1 LEAVKVTRSFSVDDA
16 QGRLDA
22 AIDRALSDKRLVGTV
37 VLVAHGG
44 RLIFHRAAGLA
55 DREAGVAMED
65 AAIFRLASLA
75 KPVVTVL
82 AMQFVEQARISL
94 DEEVTRYLPDFR
106 PRLSDGTEPR
116 IFLHHLLTH
125 TSGLSYAFLE
135 AADGPYHRLKISSGL
150 DQPGLDLAENLRR
163 LAAAPL
169 LFAPGEGWR
178 YSLGIDVMGA
188 ILEKV
193 AGETL
198 PELLRRGVTAPL
210 GMSDTAFQ
218 ALDRARLVKPY
229 ADGRPEP
236 VAMTDGMQVPVFDA
250 VCEFAPSR
258 ILDPRSYPSGGA
270 GLAGT
275 AADFLRFL
283 EVVRTGGAPL
293 VKPQTLARMMQ
304 DHVGAQIRSQRPG
317 LGFGY
322 GWSVLTDPAAAG
334 SPQAPGTIQ
343 WGGAYGHTWFVDPT
357 NELSVVALTNTAF
370 EGMNGA
376 FPLEIRNAVYG

>member
-1 LEAVKVTRSFSVDDA
+1 MTRSFFIDTA
-16 QGRLDA
+16 PARIDA
-22 AIDRALSDKRLVGTV
+22 AIDRALTDKRIVGTV
-37 VLVAHGG
+37 VLVAHRG

-55 DREAGVAMED
+55 DREAGVPMGE

-82 AMQFVEQARISL
+82 AMQLVEQARISL
-94 DEEVTRYLPDFR
+94 DDEVTRYLPDFR
-106 PRLSDGTEPR
+106 PRLSDGSEPR
-116 IFLHHLLTH
+116 ILLHHLLTH

-135 AADGPYHRLKISSGL
+135 AAEGPYHRLKVSSGL
-150 DQPGLDLAENLRR
+150 DQPGLGLEENLRR

-169 LFAPGEGWR
+169 LFAPGKGWC

-188 ILEKV
+188 IIEKV
-193 AGETL
+193 AGEAL
-198 PELLRRGVTAPL
+198 PELLRQRVTEPL

-218 ALDRARLVKPY
+218 VLDLTRLAKAY

-236 VAMTDGMQVPVFDA
+236 VVMTDGMQVPVFEA
-250 VCEFAPSR
+250 LCEFAPSR

-275 AADFLRFL
+275 AADYLRFL
-283 EVVRTGGAPL
+283 EVIRAGGAPL
-293 VKPQTLARMMQ
+293 VEPQTLVRMTQ
-304 DHVGAQIRSQRPG
+304 DHVGAPIRAQRPG

-322 GWSVLTDPAAAG
+322 GWSVLIDPDAAG
-334 SPQAPGTIQ
+334 SPQSRGTVQ

-376 FPLEIRNAVYG
+376 YPREIRDAVYG